1 MSKNRIY
8 SRCWIDFVNH
18 SIEPNTI
25 SKYNSASQ
33 SYEIRSIQPIELDEQ
48 LTFLY
53 NPHSNVDLFVEY
65 GFVLPFNPSN
75 QFDIRFQLEQ
85 ILSQAQIDI
94 LKSFNYWNSLQFYAG
109 DGDLSWTVLK
119 AIELFVNEE
128 SWSPYDDP
136 TQDLSQQLQNLLT
149 DVRQKFENEFQQWK
163 TEVFQ
168 YEKQILYN
176 DFKIIIDDTSK
187 SILRK
192 CTK

>member
-1 MSKNRIY
+1 M
-8 SRCWIDFVNH
+8 
-18 SIEPNTI
+18 
-25 SKYNSASQ
+25 
-33 SYEIRSIQPIELDEQ
+33 
-48 LTFLY
+48 
-53 NPHSNVDLFVEY
+53 
-65 GFVLPFNPSN
+65 
-75 QFDIRFQLEQ
+75 
-85 ILSQAQIDI
+85 
-94 LKSFNYWNSLQFYAG
+94 QFYAG

-119 AIELFVNEE
+119 AIELSVNEE